1 MDQDEAKKTWDE
13 YHERIKMRRLA
24 EAKIINAELGSNGI
38 TTETDLILD
47 FNFFTQDKEGAKG
60 IKEQLSENYEMSM
73 YQDGEYWKISGTSRP
88 YAVNLSTEQHLGWVE
103 FMHDVALSYS
113 CIFSSWT
120 VTEHKTKKSW
130 SNESIETEFNQGSTK
145 QAHVAELVFR
155 CDPNQQQMRTLF
167 IIQEI

>member
-1 MDQDEAKKTWDE
+1 MRIVSIIALLLMICCNLNAEDKSMDQEEAKKTWDE

-38 TTETDLILD
+38 TTETVLILD

-103 FMHDVALSYS
+103 FMHDVALSYG

-130 SNESIETEFNQGSTK
+130 SNENIETEFN
-145 QAHVAELVFR
+145 
-155 CDPNQQQMRTLF
+155 
-167 IIQEI
+167 

>member
-1 MDQDEAKKTWDE
+1 MRIVSIIALLLMICCNLNAEDKSMDQEEAKKTWDE

-88 YAVNLSTEQHLGWVE
+88 YAVNLSTEQHLG
-103 FMHDVALSYS
+103 
-113 CIFSSWT
+113 
-120 VTEHKTKKSW
+120 
-130 SNESIETEFNQGSTK
+130 
-145 QAHVAELVFR
+145 
-155 CDPNQQQMRTLF
+155 
-167 IIQEI
+167 